1 MFNIIKIVFI
11 FYIWLFSSW
20 IIAQD
25 MNFKVSYQIYE
36 NDQLLTFFGLYDT
49 DDQLVDDISIEQL
62 GIEFNSKIARPNT
75 LSKFSSDIYGTSY
88 LFLVDT

>member
-1 MFNIIKIVFI
+1 MFNLIKIVFI

-62 GIEFNSKIARPNT
+62 GI
-75 LSKFSSDIYGTSY
+75 
-88 LFLVDT
+88 